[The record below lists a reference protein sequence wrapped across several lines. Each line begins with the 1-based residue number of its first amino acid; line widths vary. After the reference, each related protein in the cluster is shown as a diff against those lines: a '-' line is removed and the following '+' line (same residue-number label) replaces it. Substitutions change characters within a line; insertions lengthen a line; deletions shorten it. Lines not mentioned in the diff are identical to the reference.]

1 MSLDVLL
8 QILGPLESLAT
19 KVASVRLQRY
29 VNPDVRCDVVAFHNG
44 DATGTP
50 GTSEVEVIGT
60 LATDVTFANVFLWSQ
75 DQLKRFTHSGVVSLT

>member
-8 QILGPLESLAT
+8 QVLRPLEGLAT

-29 VNPDVRCDVVAFHNG
+29 VNTDVRCDVVAFHNG

-60 LATDVTFANVFLWSQ
+60 FATDVAFANVFLWSQ
-75 DQLKRFTHSGVVSLT
+75 DQLKHFKDLGGVSLT